1 MSSRVTNSSRQ
12 AISVVIPCYMSEH
25 SLPIVVEEI
34 QSTFESSLINKYEI
48 ILVVDNPG
56 DLTLDVARNLQNHN
70 SKIIV
75 VELSR
80 NYGQHAALFA
90 GIENARFPIIVTM
103 DDDGQHPGTAIP
115 ELLLALE
122 HDIDVVYGVA
132 ILKKHGWLKDF
143 FSKQVKYF
151 TFKFLGVAN
160 AREISAFRVFRKSI
174 FDNIEINLLSNA
186 VVDVVL
192 HWHTNRFS
200 TVSVNMQQRRLGK
213 SNYTFFSL
221 TRFAVQI
228 ISGYST
234 RPLRLATILG
244 FLTFIASSIASILL
258 LIEWKIGN
266 IRVPGYTSSLLAIL
280 LIGSIEL
287 ITLGIIGEYVG
298 RIHEKSMGK
307 PLFVIREK

>member
-1 MSSRVTNSSRQ
+1 MTFIDVCKSNSSRIV
-12 AISVVIPCYMSEH
+12 AIKLFH
-25 SLPIVVEEI
+25 
-34 QSTFESSLINKYEI
+34 
-48 ILVVDNPG
+48 
-56 DLTLDVARNLQNHN
+56 
-70 SKIIV
+70 
-75 VELSR
+75 SR
-80 NYGQHAALFA
+80 NHSSCIPIKHACRDEA
-90 GIENARFPIIVTM
+90 
-103 DDDGQHPGTAIP
+103 
-115 ELLLALE
+115 
-122 HDIDVVYGVA
+122 
-132 ILKKHGWLKDF
+132 
-143 FSKQVKYF
+143 S
-151 TFKFLGVAN
+151 
-160 AREISAFRVFRKSI
+160 EISAHFLPISEKSI